1 MKRILKFIMI
11 SLSAL
16 ILLAG
21 IILGVFIYKVKYG
34 FPVSFESE
42 IPDLTF
48 PEGKTTVLL
57 FSKTTGFRHG
67 ESIEAGK
74 SAFSKLAVD
83 RDWFLYETES
93 GGIFNPEQ
101 LAEFDVVIFNNST
114 GRVLSDDQQLALEK
128 YVENGG
134 TLVGIHGAGDD
145 SHHWPW
151 YEEHLIGAKFSHHPI
166 KNQIQEAEVRLENE
180 ADSVLSK
187 GLPKSWPHSDE
198 WYIFFSNPRIQGFRI
213 LYTIDGEK
221 IDPNG
226 NLLFIKDKD
235 FGMGKDHPVAWYR
248 TVGKG
253 KTFYTSLGHTAD
265 TWEQKPFIDM
275 MVNVIDRGSSKR
287 ILQ

>member
-1 MKRILKFIMI
+1 
-11 SLSAL
+11 
-16 ILLAG
+16 
-21 IILGVFIYKVKYG
+21 
-34 FPVSFESE
+34 
-42 IPDLTF
+42 
-48 PEGKTTVLL
+48 
-57 FSKTTGFRHG
+57 
-67 ESIEAGK
+67 
-74 SAFSKLAVD
+74 
-83 RDWFLYETES
+83 
-93 GGIFNPEQ
+93 
-101 LAEFDVVIFNNST
+101 
-114 GRVLSDDQQLALEK
+114 LALEK

-151 YEEHLIGAKFSHHPI
+151 YEEYLIGAKFSHHPI